1 MAIQQFNL
9 STKLR
14 ANSAG
19 GRNRV
24 GHWRVGWS
32 RAWLQDRAEQGD
44 VTMKHALT
52 AIVVAV
58 VVAGGAAV
66 PATAQTEGR
75 TDPYAQDPSATAP
88 PQIIWR
94 KAEGPWTS
102 DHLIGAEI
110 VNDRDE
116 ALGAIDQLLIT
127 LIPNPASEQDLDE
140 SVTGGDEAGAP
151 ATDRASGLD
160 GPTAGREDAP
170 EQPLPGDA
178 SDVPDEMMAGDETAG
193 GEEPTASLDDPSS
206 AGETVMTPS
215 NGSVRAEVGD
225 VVVSIG
231 GFLGIGGKRV
241 SVPMERLMFFSG
253 DRGEHKIVLDATSEE
268 LDAMPNYV
276 EVDGDLTAGAPAGGP
291 VIPR

>member
-1 MAIQQFNL
+1 
-9 STKLR
+9 
-14 ANSAG
+14 
-19 GRNRV
+19 
-24 GHWRVGWS
+24 
-32 RAWLQDRAEQGD
+32 
-44 VTMKHALT
+44 MKQTLT
-52 AIVVAV
+52 AIAVAV
-58 VVAGGAAV
+58 GVAGGAAV

-75 TDPYAQDPSATAP
+75 TNPYAQDPSAMAP

-94 KAEGPWTS
+94 KAEGPWPS
-102 DHLIGAEI
+102 DDLIGAEI

-116 ALGAIDQLLIT
+116 PLGAIDQLLVT
-127 LIPNPASEQDLDE
+127 LIPNPASEENPDE
-140 SVTGGDEAGAP
+140 SVTGGDDAGAA
-151 ATDRASGLD
+151 ATERASELD

-170 EQPLPGDA
+170 ERQLPGDA
-178 SDVPDEMMAGDETAG
+178 SDVPDEMMAGDEIAG

-215 NGSVRAEVGD
+215 NGSVQAEVGD
-225 VVVSIG
+225 VVISIG

-253 DRGEHKIVLDATSEE
+253 DRGEHKIVLNATSDE

-276 EVDGDLTAGAPAGGP
+276 EVDGDPTAGAPVGGP